1 MAVQLAVLR
10 NKAVSE
16 VIDECPQK
24 KKKNG
29 INTMR

>member
-24 KKKNG
+24 KKNG